1 MLCKTNNFSIPK
13 PVRSL
18 NSAMG
23 EVETRTAPDY
33 MRTLRSCPR
42 DVFVNLMV
50 SAWEKP
56 ADRNIHTEGILEAD
70 HYVL

>member
-1 MLCKTNNFSIPK
+1 
-13 PVRSL
+13 
-18 NSAMG
+18 MG
-23 EVETRTAPDY
+23 EVETRTALDY